1 MASFTHKQKIF
12 CSQTQLDYI
21 SHEKTVI
28 CWQLF
33 GGHVVGSRPNE
44 KEEKFASNDN
54 SVCQRVNNA
63 FPWTLS
69 VIQTLESF
77 VSAM

>member
-1 MASFTHKQKIF
+1 MVSFTHKQKIF
-12 CSQTQLDYI
+12 CSQTQLDDI
-21 SHEKTVI
+21 SHEKTNI

-33 GGHVVGSRPNE
+33 AGHVLGSRPIKRN
-44 KEEKFASNDN
+44 KNLHRMIIVYAL
-54 SVCQRVNNA
+54 RVNKS

>member
-1 MASFTHKQKIF
+1 MSFTLKQKIF
-12 CSQTQLDYI
+12 CSQTQLDDI
-21 SHEKTVI
+21 SHEKTII

-33 GGHVVGSRPNE
+33 AGHVVGSRPM
-44 KEEKFASNDN
+44 KRKKKFASNDD